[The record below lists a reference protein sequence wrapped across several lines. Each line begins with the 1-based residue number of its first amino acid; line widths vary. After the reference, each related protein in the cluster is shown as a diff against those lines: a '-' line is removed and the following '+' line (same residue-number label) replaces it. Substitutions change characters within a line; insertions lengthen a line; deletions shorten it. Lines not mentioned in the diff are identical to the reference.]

1 MTLSWTLQVE
11 TTTLKDGTYPHVFL
25 PDPFN
30 NISKNSKQQINSKNV
45 FLFIFIIFYIF
56 SQVSHVS
63 ADWFHNHNGKQK
75 CDLSKSNQL
84 FTLFFGGRALFSFLV
99 PKGFKIDNDFE
110 CLNFLSAMKMFLSNI
125 NSFWYSYVNRWVEIV
140 IKDCLQD

>member
-1 MTLSWTLQVE
+1 MQSYISNPVSLNSLDVFINLYPEGTGVRKQWLCAAQGSRFRTLKGQKFIFLIFVTLSWTLQVE
-11 TTTLKDGTYPHVFL
+11 ITTLKDGTYPHVFL

-63 ADWFHNHNGKQK
+63 AD
-75 CDLSKSNQL
+75 
-84 FTLFFGGRALFSFLV
+84 
-99 PKGFKIDNDFE
+99 
-110 CLNFLSAMKMFLSNI
+110 
-125 NSFWYSYVNRWVEIV
+125 
-140 IKDCLQD
+140 